1 MIFLNMPIVI
11 VGAFLLLTLVVGIY
25 FSRKETTFRAYAV
38 GNKSFSTATLVATV
52 LATYYSAGGL
62 MRNVK
67 CIYQFGLFWIIRNL
81 FVNSFSRWLFS
92 RLMLRMGPFMQSL
105 SNAEMIGNVYGT
117 YPRVITALVG
127 ICSSICFITIQI
139 VVMSEAISICAT
151 LDSFNTQMVT
161 IFATLVLIFYSM
173 FGGVRSVTYT
183 DILQFFTFSII
194 IPFLAW
200 CIFQKTGKSV
210 VEVVSFLK
218 NEEKFQFRSLL
229 NLDTKSLSMW
239 SMMLCIMVPDMGQP
253 DIMQR
258 VYMSSGPIQAK
269 RVFSY
274 VSFLGFV
281 ITIFILLIGL
291 FVFVGSG
298 AVLPVEG
305 VWNYIMN
312 NTSPIFRGVICI
324 CFLAMAMST
333 ADSCLNAC
341 SVIVSHDILN
351 VFQNRKKFSDI
362 TRFKIARWTTLVVG
376 LSSMS
381 LAFYSKDLLD
391 LLMLSFSFSLPV
403 IAAPALLCVFG
414 FKGTSR
420 TALIGMGVGALSI
433 LVWNKWIKSTTGIDG
448 SFLAMLANGLAMM
461 AAHYLLKQPEGAGWV
476 KPDNTFQQIQQEK
489 TRRSIERKESIKNIW
504 KNKKVALAK
513 LVPSHTTMVC
523 MGVYFFMV
531 SLLAYFIVPSFTNH
545 CYWLICHLSGSA
557 CCLGY
562 PFLADISKKIRSIPR
577 WFIGLVWLMV
587 LGFYLPFQVF
597 LKWWYPLNPSF
608 SLALYLAHL
617 SIILWLLPLYIGIGV
632 VAVTSLVAIYS
643 IYIGLSYPVLC
654 SLFPIFLVALFIFSI
669 VICLKV
675 KVDNLT
681 RQNIYL
687 KDQAKIRESQKLK
700 KTLYEAALVPSTA
713 SANPS
718 KQYGSILSQVVRKVE
733 ESISFLDNRTPIY
746 KEDLQSIMNKFYDW
760 VHYFNK
766 SAKAKDHALLQPTKI
781 SLDKL
786 IRKVEIAL
794 YQEIDN
800 PPKILVE
807 KIRPP
812 NGALHTHIVC
822 DINQVVYSLIKAI
835 IWISKIKESHAPI
848 IKIQLHP
855 TVLQFKQ
862 ADPIDDSGPLL
873 MDFKAIALLFSWS
886 SDTDGSVP
894 KVKPCYNE
902 INCINGQKDIP
913 LSIDLAQD
921 TIASIVRAHYGY
933 VEVSTDKRHPTIL
946 TVLPSDITEIRDKM
960 TTRLPIDA
968 LTVETPVTPKEQ
980 ADSMMELMRFYD
992 YVCKSSCEEDPIDIK
1007 IISGIFLLL
1016 REHFGVKRHSSGQ
1029 LLYVRTVGI
1038 AKLVV
1043 EWAFHSPKVIYASLL
1058 YGLVCR
1064 TCLPLSYVKEHYNL
1078 GVYAFVLNVVN
1089 INKRENLDHPSLI
1102 YVQNRLKKALKED
1115 HVQLSVL
1122 FIELAE
1128 RLYDLRH
1135 ADGYIHLTEVKHMA
1149 QETLTIDVKIAYK
1162 YLGTEIAQA
1171 LEEAAK
1177 QALEIC
1183 NLKRRTKR

>member
-1 MIFLNMPIVI
+1 MIYFNMPIVI
-11 VGAFLLLTLVVGIY
+11 VGTFLLLTLVVGIY
-25 FSRKETTFRAYAV
+25 FSREKTTFREYAV
-38 GNKSFSTATLVATV
+38 GNKNFHTTTLIATV
-52 LATYYSAGGL
+52 LATTYSGG
-62 MRNVK
+62 V
-67 CIYQFGLFWIIRNL
+67 IIRNVECYYEYGL
-81 FVNSFSRWLFS
+81 YWIMLAMLSYFGYWIFSRFV
-92 RLMLRMGPFMQSL
+92 LRMGPFMHHFSA
-105 SNAEMIGNVYGT
+105 AETIGSIYGI
-117 YPRVITALVG
+117 YPKIVTAFVNICESIVSITTQIIVISQALKM
-127 ICSSICFITIQI
+127 CLSSINPSFITIFSALI
-139 VVMSEAISICAT
+139 
-151 LDSFNTQMVT
+151 
-161 IFATLVLIFYSM
+161 LIFYSM
-173 FGGVRSVTYT
+173 FGGVRAVTYT
-183 DILQFFTFSII
+183 DIFQFITFSII
-194 IPFLAW
+194 IPFL
-200 CIFQKTGKSV
+200 CYFM
-210 VEVVSFLK
+210 FLK
-218 NEEKFQFRSLL
+218 VNKPISAIVPMIQIDSRFQFSNLFLSNNQLINFFLL
-229 NLDTKSLSMW
+229 FLAA
-239 SMMLCIMVPDMGQP
+239 IVPYMGP
-253 DIMQR
+253 GLMQR

-269 RVFSY
+269 KVFTYS
-274 VSFLGFV
+274 VVFN
-281 ITIFILLIGL
+281 FIIKSLIILVAL
-291 FVFVGSG
+291 FVFAGSPH
-298 AVLPVEG
+298 LPKESI
-305 VWNYIMN
+305 WPYIMAHIP
-312 NTSPIFRGVICI
+312 PIFKGFFAVCL
-324 CFLAMAMST
+324 LAMAMST
-333 ADSCLNAC
+333 ADSFLNAC
-341 SVIVSHDILN
+341 SVIISNDI
-351 VFQNRKKFSDI
+351 VKGIIHKGKEISD
-362 TRFKIARWTTLVVG
+362 TCLLTVARWTTLVVG
-376 LSSMS
+376 LFSMVI
-381 LAFYSKDLLD
+381 AFYCQNLLK
-391 LLMLSFSFSLPV
+391 LLYWSLDCQA
-403 IAAPALLCVFG
+403 IAGAPFILAIFG
-414 FKGTSR
+414 FRGTSR
-420 TALIGMGVGALSI
+420 TALVGMSTGLLAI
-433 LVWNKWIKSTTGIDG
+433 LAWNKWINPSTGMNG
-448 SFLAMLANGLAMM
+448 SFISMLANGLAMM
-461 AAHYLLKQPEGAGWV
+461 AAHYLLKQPKDAGWV
-476 KPDNTFQQIQQEK
+476 KPNDTFQQIEQEK
-489 TRRSIERKESIKNIW
+489 TRKSIERKEAIRNAW
-504 KNKKVALAK
+504 ENKKVALAK
-513 LVPSHTTMVC
+513 LVPSHATMVC
-523 MGVYFFMV
+523 MGVYFFIV
-531 SLLAYFIVPSFTNH
+531 SLLAHFIVPFTNH
-545 CYWLICHLSGSA
+545 CYSLIFHLSGSA

-921 TIASIVRAHYGY
+921 TIASMVRAHYGY
-933 VEVSTDKRHPTIL
+933 LEVSADKKHPTMLI
-946 TVLPSDITEIRDKM
+946 V
-960 TTRLPIDA
+960 LPIDVREIINKMTIDLPLDA
-968 LTVETPVTPKEQ
+968 LTSEGPVTPKEE
-980 ADSMMELMRFYD
+980 ADSMMALMQFHD
-992 YVCKSSCEEDPIDIK
+992 HICKSSYESDPIDIK
-1007 IISGIFLLL
+1007 IISGILLLL
-1016 REHFGVKRHSSGQ
+1016 REHFRFKRHASGK
-1029 LLYVRTVGI
+1029 LFYVRAVAI
-1038 AKLVV
+1038 AQLVV
-1043 EWAFHSPKVIYASLL
+1043 DWVFHSPKVVYAALL
-1058 YGLVCR
+1058 YGLVRR
-1064 TCLPLSYVKEHYNL
+1064 TCLPLSYIKEHYNL
-1078 GVYAFVLNVVN
+1078 GVYAFVSNV
-1089 INKRENLDHPSLI
+1089 IKIDKREDLNHPSLL
-1102 YVQNRLKKALKED
+1102 YVQNRLEQAIKEE

-1122 FIELAE
+1122 FIKLAE

-1135 ADGYIHLTEVKHMA
+1135 AAGYIHLSEVKHMV
-1149 QETLTIDVKIAYK
+1149 QETLTIDVEIAHK
-1162 YLGTEIAQA
+1162 YLGTEIAQL

-1183 NLKRRTKR
+1183 NLKERTKK